1 MKRKAVPQEILTL
14 MAEKFRLLSDATRL
28 AILNCLIDGKE
39 MNVSQLVQHSG
50 QELANVS
57 KNLTAMAKAGLLL
70 RRKEGTFVYYQLK
83 DPIVKQ
89 ICELVCESL
98 RHKLEV
104 EMKRNRDILRRGK
117 LN

>member
-1 MKRKAVPQEILTL
+1 MKSKAVPKEILNL
-14 MAEKFRLLSDATRL
+14 MAEKFRLLSDSTRL
-28 AILNCLIDGKE
+28 AILNCLIDGGE
-39 MNVSQLVQHSG
+39 LNVGQLVHQTG

-98 RHKLEV
+98 RQELEV

-117 LN
+117 RH